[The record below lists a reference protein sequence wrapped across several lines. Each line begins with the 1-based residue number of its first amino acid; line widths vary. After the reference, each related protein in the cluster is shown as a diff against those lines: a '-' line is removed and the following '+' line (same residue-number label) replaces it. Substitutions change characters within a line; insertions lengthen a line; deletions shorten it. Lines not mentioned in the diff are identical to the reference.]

1 VSLQDT
7 WQSRLLA
14 PRRFFT
20 PARRI
25 LHFLVERLPP
35 PAQKLAVSALHK
47 VARRWPA
54 LTRLIGMVAGP
65 TPTNGAPTAVA
76 PDLASDPVTRR
87 DSILRLRGSGDF
99 ADRARAAATLAHV
112 VDDEATAALVAAL
125 RDPAS
130 EVAAQAA
137 EALGHHHSEVA
148 VSALRG
154 ALENHDGFYSPET
167 RSSAVRA
174 LGALLPESEGG
185 VLASAVADVDATVS
199 LSAIAAL
206 ADRDEGA
213 SAQALLGV
221 LEDRAGFYLPL
232 TRVAAARALLR
243 LRHCDED
250 RVRGLLEAESDA
262 KVREELQLIASR

>member
-1 VSLQDT
+1 VNAQDT
-7 WQSRLLA
+7 WQSRFLV

-25 LHFLVERLPP
+25 LHFLVERLPA
-35 PAQKLAVSALHK
+35 PAQELAISALHK
-47 VARRWPA
+47 VAGRWPA
-54 LTRLIGMVAGP
+54 LMRLIGEVPGR
-65 TPTNGAPTAVA
+65 TRTNGAPPAA
-76 PDLASDPVTRR
+76 ASDAIPDPAKRK

-99 ADRARAAATLAHV
+99 MDRMRAAATLAHV

-125 RDPAS
+125 RDPSS
-130 EVAAQAA
+130 EVASQAA
-137 EALGHHHSEVA
+137 EALGHHHNEAA

-154 ALENHDGFYSPET
+154 ALENRDGFYSPET

-174 LGALLPESEGG
+174 LGAILPEDEGG
-185 VLASAVADVDATVS
+185 VLASAVSDVDATVS

-213 SAQALLGV
+213 SARALLGV

-232 TRVAAARALLR
+232 TRVAAARALHR
-243 LRHCDED
+243 LQHCDRD
-250 RVRGLLEAESDA
+250 RVRWLLEGESDA
-262 KVREELQLIASR
+262 GVREELQRIASR